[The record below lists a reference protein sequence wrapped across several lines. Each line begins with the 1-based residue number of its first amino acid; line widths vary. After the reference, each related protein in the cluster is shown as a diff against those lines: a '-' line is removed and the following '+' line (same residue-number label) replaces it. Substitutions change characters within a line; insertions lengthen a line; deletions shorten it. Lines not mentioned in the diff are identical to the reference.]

1 MSLQLDHQ
9 LCFAL
14 YTASRQV
21 IQRYT
26 PLLKPLKLTYT
37 QYLTMLV
44 LWEEQPQTVKALG
57 NRLYLDS
64 GTLTPLLKKLASLG
78 YIERQRSAE
87 DERVVEISLTPKG
100 IALRD
105 QAKTIPHQ
113 IAACYSIPPEKL
125 IDFVQTLK
133 LIRDDANHQTCHK

>member
-133 LIRDDANHQTCHK
+133 LIRDDATHQTCHK